1 MTSTKETFSFTY
13 VSTVEIVNYLKNI
26 KRNKATGQDD
36 LPAGI
41 LKDTTEIIGKP
52 LAFIINLS
60 LRQGVFPNDWK
71 IAKLIP
77 IHKKD
82 QEMKFENY
90 RPISALPIQSKIIE
104 KVVYKRLSEYLDEHH
119 LLSKQQFGF
128 RPKRSTQLAT
138 TLFTDAVRRHV
149 DNKNL
154 VGCIYI
160 DFSKA
165 FDTISHAKQ

>member
-1 MTSTKETFSFTY
+1 MKLE
-13 VSTVEIVNYLKNI
+13 
-26 KRNKATGQDD
+26 
-36 LPAGI
+36 
-41 LKDTTEIIGKP
+41 KP

-60 LRQGVFPNDWK
+60 LRQGIFPNDWK

-77 IHKKD
+77 IHKKGSRD
-82 QEMKFENY
+82 EAENY
-90 RPISALPIQSKIIE
+90 RPILELPILSKITE

-138 TLFTDAVRRHV
+138 TLFTDDVRRHV
-149 DNKNL
+149 ENKNL
-154 VGCIYI
+154 VGCIYF

-165 FDTISHAKQ
+165 FDTISHANTTAKAPRLWFYGCPNLQ